1 MINCAPVAGRAAAP
15 GCDGVLSELAQKRLD
30 LACEV
35 KALVRGDDVV
45 RAAVEI
51 VVESASQLGQDRL
64 ELGNQVCAAARRE
77 SFAHASSGLE
87 DGLLP

>member
-1 MINCAPVAGRAAAP
+1 
-15 GCDGVLSELAQKRLD
+15 VLSELAQKRLD

-45 RAAVEI
+45 RAALEI

-64 ELGNQVCAAARRE
+64 ELGNQVCAAAGANPSPTLR
-77 SFAHASSGLE
+77 ASLE